1 MKITIQ
7 TDKYTFNE
15 AFKEL
20 QYDLPELTS
29 KYANILNEMQSY
41 NCMAWTFKDK
51 ISIKIIPAQY
61 KYVGETIV
69 KQVGYTFILNV

>member
-29 KYANILNEMQSY
+29 NILNEMQSY

-51 ISIKIIPAQY
+51 TSIKIIPAQY

-69 KQVGYTFILNV
+69 KQVGYTFILMYK